1 MLLEVNK
8 VKVFASMMDV
18 AVGTR
23 RNILLLLHRWQPLC
37 PSLAA
42 LFDAAEAEDKGGEGG
57 AADDDDDDAEALL
70 EDGSEEEQVEM
81 D

>member
-37 PSLAA
+37 PALAA
-42 LFDAAEAEDKGGEGG
+42 LFDAAEAEDEVGEGG
-57 AADDDDDDAEALL
+57 ADDDDNAEALL
-70 EDGSEEEQVEM
+70 EDGSEEEQVGME
-81 D
+81 